1 MKKLKIIIPISIVF
15 IIMIV
20 VIVTNIN
27 KNKEDSFKNYH
38 SNDNS
43 YVNQNIADSNN
54 RAEQYEKTGLDLSEV
69 GSINSATLKEYG
81 LSLTGLSEQDFY
93 FNGTSW
99 DAVLLSD
106 TNVPYRVT
114 IYKDYT
120 ILIEL
125 DGPDG
130 EESEI

>member
-1 MKKLKIIIPISIVF
+1 MKKLKIIIPISII
-15 IIMIV
+15 IIMLIV
-20 VIVTNIN
+20 VIIYNIN
-27 KNKEDSFKNYH
+27 KDIEDGFKNYH

-54 RAEQYEKTGLDLSEV
+54 RSEQYEQTGLDLAEV
-69 GSINSATLKEYG
+69 GSINNIILKEHG

-106 TNVPYRVT
+106 TNIPYRVT

-125 DGPDG
+125 DGPDS
-130 EESEI
+130 EESEV

>member
-1 MKKLKIIIPISIVF
+1 MKKLKIIIPISIIF
-15 IIMIV
+15 IMIII
-20 VIVTNIN
+20 VIISNIN
-27 KNKEDSFKNYH
+27 KDKEDDFKNYN

-43 YVNQNIADSNN
+43 YVNQNIADANN
-54 RAEQYEKTGLDLSEV
+54 RAEQYEKTGLDLAEV
-69 GSINSATLKEYG
+69 GSINNIILKEYG
-81 LSLTGLSEQDFY
+81 LSLTGLNEQDFY

-106 TNVPYRVT
+106 TNIPYRVT

-125 DGPDG
+125 DVPDSV
-130 EESEI
+130 ESEV